1 MSLNFGSVTIFSDR
15 TITAL
20 IVVPIA
26 IIVVHYLH
34 YLHYSLLGSAGK
46 SFSMTGYKLGWT
58 LGPEELIRKVQA
70 IHQTAI
76 YSAPTITQVGLIF
89 LDDYAND

>member
-1 MSLNFGSVTIFSDR
+1 
-15 TITAL
+15 
-20 IVVPIA
+20 
-26 IIVVHYLH
+26 
-34 YLHYSLLGSAGK
+34 
-46 SFSMTGYKLGWT
+46 MTGYKLGWT

-89 LDDYAND
+89 LDDYANDYIVLTSPGLRRAVLYTASSRCLIRCPANLILLPLNSSDNSMFSLP